1 MEHINETTL
10 IALVI
15 LGGIFM
21 LMSVAIFKGGIDGA
35 IRIWSV
41 LGVLCGAIV
50 SFYFSGKLN
59 DAEVRLKDAQINAV
73 SSQAILSIK
82 EFQSNKVKADLDWE
96 NILNNLKNNKDQRLI
111 EEMLQK
117 NNKNTILLN
126 QNIEKSIS
134 DLQSRYKD

>member
-59 DAEVRLKDAQINAV
+59 DAEVRLKDAQINVAV
-73 SSQAILSIK
+73 ESLRVVQAK
-82 EFQSNKVKADLDWE
+82 KNADALDLQ
-96 NILNNLKNNKDQRLI
+96 NVLNNFKNNRNQIPI
-111 EEMLQK
+111 EEILQK
-117 NNKNTILLN
+117 NNENKILLN